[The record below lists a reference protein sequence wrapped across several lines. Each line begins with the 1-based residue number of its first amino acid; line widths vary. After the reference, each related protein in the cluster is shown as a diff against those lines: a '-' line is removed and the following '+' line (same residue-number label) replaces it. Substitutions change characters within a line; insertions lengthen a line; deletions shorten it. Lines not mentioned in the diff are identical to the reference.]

1 MGLFGSHS
9 KREESQ
15 ARQLF
20 EGAYGHSDQS
30 AQMLLRTSDMYP
42 VYLSSNFERFFGV
55 PAERMREDVE
65 TLYRFIPDEGRALVK
80 NAIAGWAGT
89 EPLNV
94 ATWYEVPSNPPAS
107 KYFSIDLSPAHQGSY
122 ILVVVSNITEGHR
135 AVEEARQKRDDALRL
150 MRERTDFLSQMSHEI
165 RTPLNGI
172 KGLISMAKDHRSEDA
187 LLLDDL
193 TRADEL
199 SDYLLSLVNDVL
211 DVSRLNSG
219 RVELESLPFDVRLL
233 ANNLET
239 MFANQAK
246 DKGIAFSVDYSDCEH
261 VFLLGDQLRL
271 NQVVVNFLSNAIKF
285 TDEGGSVEVAFREMY
300 ANDGV
305 ANFMIRVRDT
315 GKGMDPRFVGR
326 IFKPFEQE
334 DRTISRKYG
343 GTGLGMAIA
352 DGLVSLMGGE
362 IVVDTEPGRG
372 SDFAVYLPL
381 KLASSAQAS
390 RLADAG
396 ETLETHKAGMNGAEL
411 YDMADRRFLM
421 AEDNDLNALIAIQIL
436 QSENAVIDVA
446 NDGPVVVDMFAES
459 EPFSY
464 DAILMDIQMPT
475 FNGWE
480 ATKRIRALDRPDAQ
494 SIPIIALSANNYVED
509 AIASREAGLDGHTG
523 KPININELKEQLAQ
537 AVARSGY
544 RKVK

>member
-9 KREESQ
+9 KRDEAQ

-20 EGAYGHSDQS
+20 DAAYSHADQS
-30 AQMLLRTSDMYP
+30 AQMLVRASDMYP

-55 PAERMREDVE
+55 PADRMREDIE
-65 TLYRFIPDEGRALVK
+65 TLYRFIPDESRALVR

-94 ATWYEVPSNPPAS
+94 TTLYRVPSNPPVE
-107 KYFSIDLSPAHQGSY
+107 KYFSVDLTPAHQGSY
-122 ILVVVSNITEGHR
+122 VLVVVSNITEGHR
-135 AVEEARQKRDDALRL
+135 VVEEARKKRDDAVRL

-172 KGLISMAKDHRSEDA
+172 KGLISMAKDHHDEES
-187 LLLDDL
+187 LLVDDL
-193 TRADEL
+193 SRADEL

-219 RVELESLPFDVRLL
+219 RVELESLPFDLRLL
-233 ANNLET
+233 ASGLET
-239 MFANQAK
+239 MFSGQAQG
-246 DKGIAFSVDYSDCEH
+246 KGISFSVDYSDCEH
-261 VFLLGDQLRL
+261 FILLGDSLRL

-285 TDEGGSVEVAFREMY
+285 TDAGGSVEVAFREMY

-372 SDFAVYLPL
+372 SDFVVYLPFA
-381 KLASSAQAS
+381 LASSEQAK
-390 RLADAG
+390 RLAESG
-396 ETLETHKAGMNGAEL
+396 ETLETHKVGAADVNL
-411 YDMADRRFLM
+411 YDLAGRRFLM

-436 QSENAVIDVA
+436 QAENAVIDVA

-494 SIPIIALSANNYVED
+494 SIPIIALSANNYAED
-509 AIASREAGLDGHTG
+509 AMASRRAGLDGHTG

>member
-9 KREESQ
+9 KRDEAQ

-20 EGAYGHSDQS
+20 EAAYSHADQS

-55 PAERMREDVE
+55 PADRMREDVE

-80 NAIAGWAGT
+80 NAIAGWDGT

-94 ATWYEVPSNPPAS
+94 TTLYRVPSNPPIE
-107 KYFSIDLSPAHQGSY
+107 KYFSVDLTPVHQGSY
-122 ILVVVSNITEGHR
+122 VLVVVSNITEGHQT
-135 AVEEARQKRDDALRL
+135 VVEARKKRDDAVRL

-172 KGLISMAKDHRSEDA
+172 KGLISMAKDHHDEEA
-187 LLLDDL
+187 LLVDDL
-193 TRADEL
+193 SRADEL

-211 DVSRLNSG
+211 DISRLNSG
-219 RVELESLPFDVRLL
+219 RVELESLPFDLRLL
-233 ANNLET
+233 ASGLGT
-239 MFANQAK
+239 MFSGQAK
-246 DKGIAFSVDYSDCEH
+246 DKGVSFSVDYSDCEH
-261 VFLLGDQLRL
+261 VILLGDKLRL

-285 TDEGGSVEVAFREMY
+285 TDAGGSVEVAFREMY
-300 ANDGV
+300 ANDGI

-372 SDFAVYLPL
+372 SDFVVYLPFT
-381 KLASSAQAS
+381 LASSEQAK
-390 RLADAG
+390 RLAESG
-396 ETLETHKAGMNGAEL
+396 ETLETHKTGTADVDLYNLAG
-411 YDMADRRFLM
+411 RRFLM

-436 QSENAVIDVA
+436 QAENAVIDVA
-446 NDGPVVVDMFAES
+446 NDGPVVVDMFADS

-480 ATKRIRALDRPDAQ
+480 ATKRIRALHRPDAQ
-494 SIPIIALSANNYVED
+494 SIPIIALSANNYAED
-509 AIASREAGLDGHTG
+509 AMASRRAGLDGHTG